1 MFSGLGDA
9 DVVLFHKG
17 APRPHPSHFLSSSK
31 PSLLK
36 YVPVIAPGAFWL
48 SCLLNFMGHFE
59 EALNFGSSLLVQ
71 ESLSRESWDRASS
84 GFSQ

>member
-9 DVVLFHKG
+9 DMVLFHKG
-17 APRPHPSHFLSSSK
+17 APRPHPSHLLSSSK

-36 YVPVIAPGAFWL
+36 YVSVIAPGAFWV
-48 SCLLNFMGHFE
+48 SCLLIFMEHFE
-59 EALNFGSSLLVQ
+59 EALSFGSSLLVQ
-71 ESLSRESWDRASS
+71 ESLSQESWDSASS